1 MGMVTDPP
9 VDDEDSNGAD
19 LAAEREVLDQLE
31 TIFEALVPLLLRHI
45 QVDRQRTAGSIDGLV
60 ARDFRVLDDG
70 EPF

>member
-1 MGMVTDPP
+1 MGMVTDPLVP
-9 VDDEDSNGAD
+9 
-19 LAAEREVLDQLE
+19 
-31 TIFEALVPLLLRHI
+31 EALVPLLLRHI